1 VYRNT
6 EGGHEWASLGF
17 DFPELIS
24 EFLGQVLNGE
34 AIMKEFETI
43 ISPVESKE

>member
-1 VYRNT
+1 MYRNT